1 MSKFFY
7 NNTLLKVLSFAIAIV
22 LWGYIIVIIDAPTE
36 RTLRDIPINTV
47 NEHVLSDNGYSI
59 EKLSIQL
66 ASVKIEGSRR
76 VIAKFDSDNVVAKLD
91 FSEVNAIKMLSE
103 GVVTVNLRVTSEFG
117 EVVSFTPSAVDVYV
131 EPTKYKDIE
140 VRQTHSG
147 EVLEGYKT
155 GDFKLSQNRVRIFGA
170 QSNIDEV
177 EYAAINIDMIN
188 TKFEAYNQG
197 EISQEC
203 DVVLYKNDGKEIS
216 AKNLR
221 WIWND
226 SSKIIL
232 TCPLYKTKIINIVP
246 DFDDTLSGIHLECN
260 PSSITVYG
268 NNERIADLNEIKTS
282 PMSKNSF
289 ENVSSINV
297 KLILPTWVKVVDN
310 IEEVNVS
317 ANTN

>member
-1 MSKFFY
+1 MRKILH
-7 NNTLLKVLSFAIAIV
+7 NDTLLKLISIAIAVV

-36 RTLRDIPINTV
+36 RTLRDVSINTV

-66 ASVKIEGSRR
+66 ASVKIKGSRR
-76 VIAKFDSDNVVAKLD
+76 VIAKFNSDNIVAKLD
-91 FSEVNAIKMLSE
+91 FSEVNAVKMLDE
-103 GVVTVNLRVTSEFG
+103 GIVTVNLRVTSEFG

-140 VRQTHSG
+140 VKQTHSG

-177 EYAAINIDMIN
+177 EYASVNIDLIN
-188 TKFEAYNQG
+188 TKFESYNQG
-197 EISQEC
+197 EIVQEC
-203 DVVLYKNDGKEIS
+203 DVVLYKSDGKEIS

-226 SSKIIL
+226 SSKITL
-232 TCPLYKTKIINIVP
+232 TAPLYKTKDVQIVP
-246 DFDDTLSGIHLECN
+246 DIDDTLTGIQLNCN
-260 PSSITVYG
+260 PSSIIIYG
-268 NNERIADLNEIKTS
+268 DNDEINNIKEVMTI
-282 PMSKNSF
+282 PMSKNNF
-289 ENVSSINV
+289 GNGNSINV
-297 KLILPTWVKVVDN
+297 MLNLPSWAKVVDN
-310 IEEVNVS
+310 IQEVNVS
-317 ANTN
+317 ANIN